1 MMMNPK
7 KLFAGLAFAGLFGLS
22 AVSAQAETQVVML
35 GTGTPVPDADHS
47 GPSTAVIYNGE
58 AYVFDVGPGMVRS
71 AITAA
76 QKKGID
82 ALYPTKIK
90 RLFIT
95 HLHSDHI
102 LDYPELAST
111 YWWRRTEGNISVWG
125 PTGLNEMTD
134 GYYLMTK
141 RDIELRTTGLN
152 PVKDPTGYQYKTHEY
167 DQGGWTV
174 KDGDVT
180 VEAFEVPHGDIT
192 PAFGYRITTP
202 DKTIVISGDTSYS
215 EKLVEMAKGADIL
228 VHEVICEEGWEK
240 LPENWQKYHAA
251 AHTKTDMLAR
261 VANEAK
267 PGLLVLTHV
276 LSYSAPREN
285 TLTEVKALY
294 DGEVVLAED
303 LDIY

>member
-1 MMMNPK
+1 MMKSK
-7 KLFAGLAFAGLFGLS
+7 KLFTRLACAGLLGLA
-22 AVSAQAETQVVML
+22 AVTAQAETQVVML

-58 AYVFDVGPGMVRS
+58 AYLFDIGPGAVRS
-71 AITAA
+71 AIVAA

-111 YWWRRTEGNISVWG
+111 YWWRRTDHISVWG
-125 PTGLNEMTD
+125 PSGLNGMTQ
-134 GYYLMTK
+134 GYYDMLK

-152 PVKDPTGYQYKTHEY
+152 PVKDPTGYQYTTHEY

-174 KDGDVT
+174 NDGDVT
-180 VEAFEVPHGDIT
+180 VEAFEVEHGDIE

-202 DKTIVISGDTSYS
+202 DKTIVISGDTRYS

-228 VHEVICEEGWEK
+228 VHEVICEEGWSK
-240 LPENWQKYHAA
+240 LPENWQHYHAE
-251 AHTKTDMLAR
+251 AHSKTSVVAR

-276 LSYSAPREN
+276 LHYSAPREN
-285 TLTEVKALY
+285 TLDEVKAQY
-294 DGEVVLAED
+294 DGKVVLAQD

>member
-1 MMMNPK
+1 MMNPM
-7 KLFAGLAFAGLFGLS
+7 KLFSRLACVGLFGMAAAS
-22 AVSAQAETQVVML
+22 VQAETQVVML

-47 GPSTAVIYNGE
+47 GPATAVVYNGQ
-58 AYVFDVGPGMVRS
+58 AYVFDIGPGAVRS
-71 AITAA
+71 AIIAA
-76 QKKGID
+76 QKKGVE

-90 RLFIT
+90 HLFLT

-111 YWWRRTEGNISVWG
+111 YWWRRSDKISVWG
-125 PTGLNEMTD
+125 PTGLNEMTQ
-134 GYYLMTK
+134 GYYAMVK
-141 RDIELRTTGLN
+141 RDTDLRVN
-152 PVKDPTGYQYKTHEY
+152 SRSPIKDPTGYQYLTHEY
-167 DQGGWTV
+167 AQGGWTV

-180 VEAFEVPHGDIT
+180 IEAFDIEHGKIT

-228 VHEVICEEGWEK
+228 VHEVICDEGLAGLSEGW
-240 LPENWQKYHAA
+240 QAYHSA
-251 AHTKTDMLAR
+251 AHTRSSVLGR
-261 VANEAK
+261 IANETK

-276 LSYSAPREN
+276 LHYGAPREK
-285 TLTEVKALY
+285 TLEEVKAVFN
-294 DGEVVLAED
+294 GNVVLAED